1 VAVRPYGTWPSDLDA
16 DIVAGG
22 SGRSFGLTDLSSGPL
37 RWTEIRTY
45 ESGRTAVVE
54 ARPDGELVD
63 VTPPGANARTR
74 VHEYGGGAVWFHGDA
89 TFFSDFD
96 DSRLYRVDG
105 AGAEARPITPEP
117 AEPHALR
124 YADGCVTP
132 DGATIFCVRERHEAG
147 EVHNELVVLPAD
159 GSAEPRIVAG
169 RHDFFMAPRLD
180 PAGRRLVWLAWDHPR
195 MPWDGTE
202 LMVADVEAGGTL
214 GVPRLVAGGPD
225 ESVIDPRFAPGG
237 ALHYCSDRTGWWNL
251 YREDGTAVTSLED
264 AEIGFPAWVFGMSRY
279 VFLGDGRIAC
289 VVTRAAIDSL
299 ELLEPGS
306 SELRPAGLGWSSFG
320 PASLSAGGGRVVFS
334 AASPTAPTA
343 LVSYEPDSGGETII
357 RRSIDVD
364 LDPASIS
371 VPRAIEFPT
380 GDGATA
386 HAFYYPPAN
395 GEYEGPADD
404 LPPLRV
410 ICHGGPTANTT
421 PALGIEVQFFTQRG
435 IGVLDVN
442 YRGSTGYGRAYRQLL
457 NGRWGEIDW
466 QDCIAAARH
475 LAEQGEVDRDR
486 TWVEGGSAGGYV
498 VLCALVFDPTA
509 FAAGVSSL
517 RRRRRRGARDR
528 HAQVRVAL
536 PRLDDRPV
544 SRARRSLPRP
554 FARSLRRAARAAAA
568 SAARARRQ
576 GRPAEPGRSDGRGA
590 RAEGHPV
597 RVPRVR
603 GRGPRLPPEGEHQAL
618 ARGDALVRRAGV
630 RVRRCG
636 RARIARN
643 RPSIGGSGGTVAE
656 PQGRAG
662 RRAAASSL

>member
-1 VAVRPYGTWPSDLDA
+1 
-16 DIVAGG
+16 
-22 SGRSFGLTDLSSGPL
+22 
-37 RWTEIRTY
+37 
-45 ESGRTAVVE
+45 
-54 ARPDGELVD
+54 
-63 VTPPGANARTR
+63 
-74 VHEYGGGAVWFHGDA
+74 
-89 TFFSDFD
+89 
-96 DSRLYRVDG
+96 
-105 AGAEARPITPEP
+105 
-117 AEPHALR
+117 
-124 YADGCVTP
+124 
-132 DGATIFCVRERHEAG
+132 
-147 EVHNELVVLPAD
+147 
-159 GSAEPRIVAG
+159 
-169 RHDFFMAPRLD
+169 
-180 PAGRRLVWLAWDHPR
+180 

-214 GVPRLVAGGPD
+214 GVPRLVAGGPE

-289 VVTRAAIDSL
+289 VVTRSAIDSL
-299 ELLEPGS
+299 DLLEPGS

-386 HAFYYPPAN
+386 HAFYYPPASA
-395 GEYEGPADD
+395 EYEGPADE

-475 LAEQGEVDRDR
+475 LAEQGDVDRDR

-509 FAAGVSSL
+509 FAAGVSYFGVADAEALALDTHKFESRYL
-517 RRRRRRGARDR
+517 DSMIGPYPERADLYRARSPVHFVEQLER
-528 HAQVRVAL
+528 PLLLLQG
-536 PRLDDRPV
+536 LDDKVVPPSQAEAMVEVLERKGIPYAYLAFEGEGHGF
-544 SRARRSLPRP
+544 RRQENIKRSLEATLS
-554 FARSLRRAARAAAA
+554 FVGQVFGFAAADELE
-568 SAARARRQ
+568 S
-576 GRPAEPGRSDGRGA
+576 
-590 RAEGHPV
+590 
-597 RVPRVR
+597 
-603 GRGPRLPPEGEHQAL
+603 L
-618 ARGDALVRRAGV
+618 A
-630 RVRRCG
+630 
-636 RARIARN
+636 IAH
-643 RPSIGGSGGTVAE
+643 
-656 PQGRAG
+656 
-662 RRAAASSL
+662 L

>member
-1 VAVRPYGTWPSDLDA
+1 MAVRPYGTWPSDLDA
-16 DIVAGG
+16 DLVAGG

-37 RWTEIRTY
+37 RWTEVRTY

-54 ARPDGELVD
+54 ARPGGELVD

-89 TFFSDFD
+89 TFFSEFF

-105 AGAEARPITPEP
+105 AGFEARPITPEP

-169 RHDFFMAPRLD
+169 GHDFFMAPRLD
-180 PAGRRLVWLAWDHPR
+180 PAGRRLAWLAWDDPR

-214 GVPRLVAGGPD
+214 GVPRLVAGGPE

-289 VVTRAAIDSL
+289 VVTRSAIDSL
-299 ELLEPGS
+299 DLLEPGS

-386 HAFYYPPAN
+386 HAFYYPPASA
-395 GEYEGPADD
+395 EYEGPADE

-475 LAEQGEVDRDR
+475 LAEQGDVDRDR

-509 FAAGVSSL
+509 FAAGVSYFGVADAEALALDTHKFESRYL
-517 RRRRRRGARDR
+517 DSMIGPYPERADLYRARSPVHFVEQLER
-528 HAQVRVAL
+528 PLLLLQG
-536 PRLDDRPV
+536 LDDKVVPPSQAEAMVEVLERKGIPYAYLAFEGEGHGF
-544 SRARRSLPRP
+544 RRQENIKRSLEATLS
-554 FARSLRRAARAAAA
+554 FVGQVFGFAAADELE
-568 SAARARRQ
+568 S
-576 GRPAEPGRSDGRGA
+576 
-590 RAEGHPV
+590 
-597 RVPRVR
+597 
-603 GRGPRLPPEGEHQAL
+603 L
-618 ARGDALVRRAGV
+618 A
-630 RVRRCG
+630 
-636 RARIARN
+636 IAH
-643 RPSIGGSGGTVAE
+643 
-656 PQGRAG
+656 
-662 RRAAASSL
+662 L

>member
-16 DIVAGG
+16 NIVAGG

-37 RWTEIRTY
+37 RWTEVRTY

-54 ARPDGELVD
+54 ARPGGELVD

-89 TFFSDFD
+89 TFFSEFD

-117 AEPHALR
+117 PEPHALR

-132 DGATIFCVRERHEAG
+132 DGGTIFCVRERHEAG

-169 RHDFFMAPRLD
+169 GHDFFMAPRLD
-180 PAGRRLVWLAWDHPR
+180 PAGRRLAWLAWDHPR

-202 LMVADVEAGGTL
+202 LMVAGVEAGGTL
-214 GVPRLVAGGPD
+214 GVPRLVAGGPE

-251 YREDGTAVTSLED
+251 YREDGTAVTSLDD

-289 VVTRAAIDSL
+289 VVTRSAIDSL
-299 ELLEPGS
+299 ELLEPGG

-343 LVSYEPDSGGETII
+343 LVSYEPDSGRETII

-364 LDPASIS
+364 LEPASIS

-395 GEYEGPADD
+395 AEYEGPADE

-509 FAAGVSSL
+509 FAAGVSYFGVADAEALALDTHKFESRYL
-517 RRRRRRGARDR
+517 DSMIGPYPERADLYRARSPVHFVEQLER
-528 HAQVRVAL
+528 PLLLLQG
-536 PRLDDRPV
+536 LDDKVVPPSQAEAMVEVLERKGIPYAYLAFEGEGHGF
-544 SRARRSLPRP
+544 RRQENIKRSLEATLS
-554 FARSLRRAARAAAA
+554 FVGQVFGFAAADELE
-568 SAARARRQ
+568 S
-576 GRPAEPGRSDGRGA
+576 
-590 RAEGHPV
+590 
-597 RVPRVR
+597 
-603 GRGPRLPPEGEHQAL
+603 L
-618 ARGDALVRRAGV
+618 A
-630 RVRRCG
+630 
-636 RARIARN
+636 IAH
-643 RPSIGGSGGTVAE
+643 
-656 PQGRAG
+656 
-662 RRAAASSL
+662 L

>member
-16 DIVAGG
+16 DLVAGG
-22 SGRSFGLTDLSSGPL
+22 SGRSFGLTDLSSGLL

-63 VTPPGANARTR
+63 VTPAGANARTR

-89 TFFSDFD
+89 TFFSEFD

-105 AGAEARPITPEP
+105 AGSEAHPITPEP

-147 EVHNELVVLPAD
+147 EVRNELVRLPAD
-159 GSAEPRIVAG
+159 GLAEPQIVAG
-169 RHDFFMAPRLD
+169 GHDFFMAPRLD
-180 PAGRRLVWLAWDHPR
+180 PAGRRLAWLAWDHPR

-202 LMVADVEAGGTL
+202 LMVADVEVGGTL
-214 GVPRLVAGGPD
+214 GVPRLVAGGPE

-251 YREDGTAVTSLED
+251 YREDGTALTSLD
-264 AEIGFPAWVFGMSRY
+264 GAEIGFPAWVFGMSRY
-279 VFLGDGRIAC
+279 VFLDDGRIAC
-289 VVTRAAIDSL
+289 VVTRSAVDSL
-299 ELLEPGS
+299 ELLEPGG
-306 SELRPAGLGWSSFG
+306 SEQRPTSLGWSSFG

-364 LDPASIS
+364 LDPGSIS
-371 VPRAIEFPT
+371 APRAIEFPT

-395 GEYEGPADD
+395 GEYEGPADE

-421 PALGIEVQFFTQRG
+421 PTLGIEVQFFTQRG

-498 VLCALVFDPTA
+498 VLCALVFDPAA
-509 FAAGVSSL
+509 FAAGVSYFGVADAEALALDTHKFESHYL
-517 RRRRRRGARDR
+517 DSMIGPYPERAELYRARSPVHFVEQLER
-528 HAQVRVAL
+528 PLLLLQG
-536 PRLDDRPV
+536 LDDKVVPPSQAEAMVEVLERKGIPYAYLAFEGEGHGF
-544 SRARRSLPRP
+544 RRQENIKRSLEATLS
-554 FARSLRRAARAAAA
+554 FVGQVFGFAAADEL
-568 SAARARRQ
+568 
-576 GRPAEPGRSDGRGA
+576 EP
-590 RAEGHPV
+590 
-597 RVPRVR
+597 
-603 GRGPRLPPEGEHQAL
+603 L
-618 ARGDALVRRAGV
+618 A
-630 RVRRCG
+630 
-636 RARIARN
+636 IAH
-643 RPSIGGSGGTVAE
+643 
-656 PQGRAG
+656 
-662 RRAAASSL
+662 L

>member
-1 VAVRPYGTWPSDLDA
+1 MAVRPYGTWPSDLDA
-16 DIVAGG
+16 NIVAGG

-37 RWTEIRTY
+37 RWTEVRTY

-54 ARPDGELVD
+54 ARPGGELVD

-89 TFFSDFD
+89 TFFSEFD

-117 AEPHALR
+117 PEPHALR

-132 DGATIFCVRERHEAG
+132 DGGTIFCVRERHEAG

-169 RHDFFMAPRLD
+169 GHDFFMAPRLD
-180 PAGRRLVWLAWDHPR
+180 PAGRRLAWLAWDHPR

-202 LMVADVEAGGTL
+202 LMVAGVEAGGTL
-214 GVPRLVAGGPD
+214 GVPRLVAGGPE

-289 VVTRAAIDSL
+289 VVTRSAIDSL
-299 ELLEPGS
+299 DLLEPGS

-343 LVSYEPDSGGETII
+343 LVSYEPDSGRETII

-364 LDPASIS
+364 LEPASIS

-395 GEYEGPADD
+395 AEYEGPADE

-475 LAEQGEVDRDR
+475 LAEQGDVDRDR

-509 FAAGVSSL
+509 FAAGVSYFGVADAEALALDTHKFESRYL
-517 RRRRRRGARDR
+517 DSMIGPYPERADLYRARSPVHFVEQLER
-528 HAQVRVAL
+528 PLLLLQG
-536 PRLDDRPV
+536 LDDKVVPPSQAEAMVEVLERKGIPYAYLAFEGEGHGF
-544 SRARRSLPRP
+544 RRQENIKRSLESTLS
-554 FARSLRRAARAAAA
+554 FVGQVFGFAAADELE
-568 SAARARRQ
+568 S
-576 GRPAEPGRSDGRGA
+576 
-590 RAEGHPV
+590 
-597 RVPRVR
+597 
-603 GRGPRLPPEGEHQAL
+603 L
-618 ARGDALVRRAGV
+618 A
-630 RVRRCG
+630 
-636 RARIARN
+636 IAH
-643 RPSIGGSGGTVAE
+643 
-656 PQGRAG
+656 
-662 RRAAASSL
+662 L

>member
-1 VAVRPYGTWPSDLDA
+1 MAVRPYGTWPSDLDA
-16 DIVAGG
+16 NIVAGG

-37 RWTEIRTY
+37 RWTEVRTY

-54 ARPDGELVD
+54 ARPGGELVD

-89 TFFSDFD
+89 TFFSEFD

-117 AEPHALR
+117 PEPHALR

-132 DGATIFCVRERHEAG
+132 DGGTIFCVRERHEAG

-169 RHDFFMAPRLD
+169 GHDFFMAPRLD
-180 PAGRRLVWLAWDHPR
+180 PAGRRLAWLAWDHPR

-202 LMVADVEAGGTL
+202 LMVAGVEAGGTL
-214 GVPRLVAGGPD
+214 GVPRLVAGGPE

-251 YREDGTAVTSLED
+251 YREDGTAVTSLDD

-289 VVTRAAIDSL
+289 VVTRSAIDSL
-299 ELLEPGS
+299 DLLEPGS

-343 LVSYEPDSGGETII
+343 LVSYEPDSGRETII

-364 LDPASIS
+364 LEPASIS

-395 GEYEGPADD
+395 AEYEGPADE

-475 LAEQGEVDRDR
+475 LAEQGDVDRDR

-509 FAAGVSSL
+509 FAAGVSYFGVADAEALALDTHKFESRYL
-517 RRRRRRGARDR
+517 DSMIGPYPERADLYRARSPVHFVEQLER
-528 HAQVRVAL
+528 PLLLLQG
-536 PRLDDRPV
+536 LDDKVVPPSQAEAMVEVLERKGIPYAYLAFEGEGHGF
-544 SRARRSLPRP
+544 RRQENIKRSLESTLS
-554 FARSLRRAARAAAA
+554 FVGQVFGFAAADELE
-568 SAARARRQ
+568 S
-576 GRPAEPGRSDGRGA
+576 
-590 RAEGHPV
+590 
-597 RVPRVR
+597 
-603 GRGPRLPPEGEHQAL
+603 L
-618 ARGDALVRRAGV
+618 A
-630 RVRRCG
+630 
-636 RARIARN
+636 IAH
-643 RPSIGGSGGTVAE
+643 
-656 PQGRAG
+656 
-662 RRAAASSL
+662 L

>member
-16 DIVAGG
+16 DLVAGG

-37 RWTEIRTY
+37 RWTEVRTY

-54 ARPDGELVD
+54 ARPGGELVD

-89 TFFSDFD
+89 TFFSEFD

-117 AEPHALR
+117 PEPHALR

-132 DGATIFCVRERHEAG
+132 DGGTIFCVRERHEAG

-169 RHDFFMAPRLD
+169 GHDFFMAPRLD
-180 PAGRRLVWLAWDHPR
+180 PAGRRLAWLAWDHPR

-202 LMVADVEAGGTL
+202 LMVAGVEAGGTL
-214 GVPRLVAGGPD
+214 GVPRLVAGGPE

-251 YREDGTAVTSLED
+251 YREDGTAVTSLDD

-289 VVTRAAIDSL
+289 VVTRSAIDSL
-299 ELLEPGS
+299 DLLEPGS

-343 LVSYEPDSGGETII
+343 LVSYEPDSGRETII

-364 LDPASIS
+364 LEPASIS

-386 HAFYYPPAN
+386 HAFYYPPASA
-395 GEYEGPADD
+395 EYEGPADE

-435 IGVLDVN
+435 IGVLDVK
-442 YRGSTGYGRAYRQLL
+442 YRGGTGYGRAYRQLL
-457 NGRWGEIDW
+457 HGRWGEIDS

-475 LAEQGEVDRDR
+475 LAEQGDVDRDR

-509 FAAGVSSL
+509 FAAGVSYFGVADAEALALDTHKFESRYL
-517 RRRRRRGARDR
+517 DSMIGPYPERADLYRARSPVHFVEQLER
-528 HAQVRVAL
+528 PLLLLQG
-536 PRLDDRPV
+536 LDDKVVPPSQAEAMVEVLERKGIPYAYLAFEGEGHGF
-544 SRARRSLPRP
+544 RRQENIKRSLESTLS
-554 FARSLRRAARAAAA
+554 FVGQVFGFAAADELE
-568 SAARARRQ
+568 S
-576 GRPAEPGRSDGRGA
+576 
-590 RAEGHPV
+590 
-597 RVPRVR
+597 
-603 GRGPRLPPEGEHQAL
+603 L
-618 ARGDALVRRAGV
+618 A
-630 RVRRCG
+630 
-636 RARIARN
+636 IAH
-643 RPSIGGSGGTVAE
+643 
-656 PQGRAG
+656 
-662 RRAAASSL
+662 L

>member
-16 DIVAGG
+16 DLVAGG
-22 SGRSFGLTDLSSGPL
+22 SGRSFGLTDLSSGLL

-63 VTPPGANARTR
+63 VTPARANARTR

-89 TFFSDFD
+89 TFFSEFD

-105 AGAEARPITPEP
+105 AGSEARPITPEP

-169 RHDFFMAPRLD
+169 GHDFFMAPRLD
-180 PAGRRLVWLAWDHPR
+180 PVGRHLAWLAWDHPR

-202 LMVADVEAGGTL
+202 LMVADVELGGTL
-214 GVPRLVAGGPD
+214 GVPRLVAGGPE

-251 YREDGTAVTSLED
+251 YREDGTALTSLD
-264 AEIGFPAWVFGMSRY
+264 GAEIGFPAWVFGMSRY
-279 VFLGDGRIAC
+279 VFLDDGRIAC
-289 VVTRAAIDSL
+289 VVTRSAIDSL
-299 ELLEPGS
+299 ELLEPGG
-306 SELRPAGLGWSSFG
+306 SELRPTGLGWSSFG

-343 LVSYEPDSGGETII
+343 LVSYEPDSGDETII

-395 GEYEGPADD
+395 GEYEGPADE

-475 LAEQGEVDRDR
+475 LAEQGEVDHDR

-509 FAAGVSSL
+509 FAAGVSYFGVADAEALALDTHKFESRYL
-517 RRRRRRGARDR
+517 DSMIGPYPERADLYRARSPVHFVEQLER
-528 HAQVRVAL
+528 PLLLLQG
-536 PRLDDRPV
+536 LDDKVVPPSQAEAMVEVLERKGIPYAYLAFEGEGHGF
-544 SRARRSLPRP
+544 RRQENIKRSLEATLS
-554 FARSLRRAARAAAA
+554 FVGQVFGFAAADELE
-568 SAARARRQ
+568 S
-576 GRPAEPGRSDGRGA
+576 
-590 RAEGHPV
+590 
-597 RVPRVR
+597 
-603 GRGPRLPPEGEHQAL
+603 L
-618 ARGDALVRRAGV
+618 A
-630 RVRRCG
+630 
-636 RARIARN
+636 IAH
-643 RPSIGGSGGTVAE
+643 
-656 PQGRAG
+656 
-662 RRAAASSL
+662 L

>member
-16 DIVAGG
+16 DLVAGG

-37 RWTEIRTY
+37 RWTEVRTY

-54 ARPDGELVD
+54 ARPGGELVD

-89 TFFSDFD
+89 TFFSEFD

-117 AEPHALR
+117 PEPHALR

-132 DGATIFCVRERHEAG
+132 DGGTIFCVRERHEAG

-169 RHDFFMAPRLD
+169 GHDFFMAPRLD
-180 PAGRRLVWLAWDHPR
+180 PAGRRLAWLAWDHPR

-202 LMVADVEAGGTL
+202 LMVAGVEAGGTL
-214 GVPRLVAGGPD
+214 GVPRLVAGGPE

-251 YREDGTAVTSLED
+251 YREDGTAVTSLDD

-289 VVTRAAIDSL
+289 VVTRSAIDSL
-299 ELLEPGS
+299 DLLEPGS

-343 LVSYEPDSGGETII
+343 LVSYEPDSGRETII

-364 LDPASIS
+364 LEPASIS

-386 HAFYYPPAN
+386 HAFYYPPASA
-395 GEYEGPADD
+395 EYEGPADE

-475 LAEQGEVDRDR
+475 LAEQGDVDRDR

-509 FAAGVSSL
+509 FAAGVSYFGVADAEALALDTHKFESRYL
-517 RRRRRRGARDR
+517 DSMIGPYPERADLYRARSPVHFVEQLER
-528 HAQVRVAL
+528 PLLLLQG
-536 PRLDDRPV
+536 LDDKVVPPSQAEAMVEVLERKGIPYAYLAFEGEGHGF
-544 SRARRSLPRP
+544 RRQENIKRSLESTLS
-554 FARSLRRAARAAAA
+554 FVGQVFGFAAADELE
-568 SAARARRQ
+568 S
-576 GRPAEPGRSDGRGA
+576 
-590 RAEGHPV
+590 
-597 RVPRVR
+597 
-603 GRGPRLPPEGEHQAL
+603 L
-618 ARGDALVRRAGV
+618 A
-630 RVRRCG
+630 
-636 RARIARN
+636 IAH
-643 RPSIGGSGGTVAE
+643 
-656 PQGRAG
+656 
-662 RRAAASSL
+662 L

>member
-1 VAVRPYGTWPSDLDA
+1 MAVRPYGTWPSDLDA
-16 DIVAGG
+16 DLVAGG

-37 RWTEIRTY
+37 RWTEVRTY

-54 ARPDGELVD
+54 ARPGGELVD

-89 TFFSDFD
+89 TFFSEFD

-117 AEPHALR
+117 PEPHALR

-132 DGATIFCVRERHEAG
+132 DGGTIFCVRERHEAG

-169 RHDFFMAPRLD
+169 GHDFFMAPRLD
-180 PAGRRLVWLAWDHPR
+180 PAGRRLAWLAWDHPR

-202 LMVADVEAGGTL
+202 LMVAGVEAGGTL
-214 GVPRLVAGGPD
+214 GVPRLVAGGPE

-251 YREDGTAVTSLED
+251 YREDGTAVTSLDD

-289 VVTRAAIDSL
+289 VVTRSAIDSL
-299 ELLEPGS
+299 DLLEPGS

-343 LVSYEPDSGGETII
+343 LVSYEPDSGRETII

-364 LDPASIS
+364 LEPASIS

-386 HAFYYPPAN
+386 HAFYYPPASA
-395 GEYEGPADD
+395 EYEGPADE

-475 LAEQGEVDRDR
+475 LAEQGDVDRDR

-509 FAAGVSSL
+509 FAAGVSYFGVADAEALALDTHKFESRYL
-517 RRRRRRGARDR
+517 DSMIGPYPERADLYRARSPVHFVEQLER
-528 HAQVRVAL
+528 PLLLLQG
-536 PRLDDRPV
+536 LDDKVVPPSQAEAMVEVLERKGIPYAYLAFEGEGHGF
-544 SRARRSLPRP
+544 RRQENIKRSLESTLS
-554 FARSLRRAARAAAA
+554 FVGQVFGFAAADELE
-568 SAARARRQ
+568 S
-576 GRPAEPGRSDGRGA
+576 
-590 RAEGHPV
+590 
-597 RVPRVR
+597 
-603 GRGPRLPPEGEHQAL
+603 L
-618 ARGDALVRRAGV
+618 A
-630 RVRRCG
+630 
-636 RARIARN
+636 IAH
-643 RPSIGGSGGTVAE
+643 
-656 PQGRAG
+656 
-662 RRAAASSL
+662 L